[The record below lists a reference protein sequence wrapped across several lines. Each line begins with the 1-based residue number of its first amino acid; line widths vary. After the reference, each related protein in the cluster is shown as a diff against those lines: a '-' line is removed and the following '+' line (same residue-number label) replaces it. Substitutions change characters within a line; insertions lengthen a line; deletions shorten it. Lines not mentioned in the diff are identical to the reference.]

1 MPVSTTTLPDN
12 IALIGFMGTGKT
24 TIGRHLADDLGWR
37 FVDTDTV
44 VERVAGCDIPTLF
57 QREGEGA
64 FRSQESRA
72 ILGVSAGFRQVI
84 ATGGGAILRPENVAA
99 LRSAG
104 TVVWLTARPEVIVA
118 RTERRIGARPLLLS
132 DEDPLARV
140 LRMLGERG
148 PLYQRAAD
156 HIVDTSE
163 RAPRTLAREIARLV
177 RTGES
182 R

>member
-1 MPVSTTTLPDN
+1 
-12 IALIGFMGTGKT
+12 MGTGKT

-37 FVDTDTV
+37 FVDSDTV

-57 QREGEGA
+57 QQDGEDA
-64 FRSQESRA
+64 FRAQESRA
-72 ILGVSAGFRQVI
+72 ILGISAGLRQVI

-118 RTERRIGARPLLLS
+118 RTERRGGARPLLMGDEEPLS
-132 DEDPLARV
+132 RV

-148 PLYQRAAD
+148 PLYQRVAD

-163 RAPRTLAREIARLV
+163 QAPRILAREIARLV
-177 RTGES
+177 RVGD
-182 R
+182 RR